1 MELTVKLLVFF
12 IAVMITVPSVFTH
25 SVDASA
31 VPDWIKNTAKWYG
44 DGDIT
49 EDDFLNAIKY
59 LIQQKII
66 IISESGITTK
76 STIVIPNGNSEK
88 GSHGF
93 YEPMHLDITKETV
106 VIWENQDDYG
116 HTVQSQDNA
125 GNAIPIFNSDILLTG
140 QTFEHKFTENGDYQ
154 YFCTLHPWRVGTISV
169 I

>member
-44 DGDIT
+44 DGDIS

-66 IISESGITTK
+66 IISDDGT
-76 STIVIPNGNSEK
+76 STRPNIVIPNGNSEK

-116 HTVQSQDNA
+116 HTVQSQDDT
-125 GNAIPIFNSDILLTG
+125 GNVIPIFNSDILLTG
-140 QTFEHKFTENGDYQ
+140 QMFEHKFTENGDYQ

>member
-1 MELTVKLLVFF
+1 MQSIVSLTVLF
-12 IAVMITVPSVFTH
+12 IAVMISIPSILA
-25 SVDASA
+25 SDADASM

-44 DGDIT
+44 DGDIS

-66 IISESGITTK
+66 IISDDGT
-76 STIVIPNGNSEK
+76 STRPNIVIPNGNSEK

-116 HTVQSQDNA
+116 HTVQSQDDT
-125 GNAIPIFNSDILLTG
+125 GNVIPIFNSDILLTG